1 MQRHAGGRQRRPHR
15 FTITVPD
22 SWFVLDTQTARSA
35 TAIARMVT
43 ARAHDHPVLAGQEPS
58 IARILRDVAARAD
71 RHGAAYCAVMVED
84 VRGDGLS
91 AWVMV
96 CLRPTSQHIPDLP
109 RQERP
114 AGADR
119 PARAAGTAREAREA
133 REARAAQDGRARRTG
148 PADRPDHPDH
158 PDLRR
163 WRRVG
168 AVHLPAA
175 GLATRTVRVEPQR
188 STDGEETFQLV
199 MRTTVPVP
207 GVDRVAVIACASP
220 NTALA
225 VALHDLFDAV
235 TATFGFVHEQP

>member
-1 MQRHAGGRQRRPHR
+1 MQRHAGGRQGRPHR

-43 ARAHDHPVLAGQEPS
+43 ARAHDHPVLVGQEPT

-71 RHGAAYCAVMVED
+71 RHRAAYCAVMVED

-119 PARAAGTAREAREA
+119 PARAGGTA
-133 REARAAQDGRARRTG
+133 REARAAQDGRPIRRTG
-148 PADRPDHPDH
+148 PADRPDHPGDPDH

-225 VALHDLFDAV
+225 AALHDLFDAV